1 MTPTSA
7 ASDAPVLCERHGA
20 VMRIC
25 LNRPA
30 QRNAIDLEL
39 REALAEAVYEAR
51 DSAEVRAVVLTG
63 SGSAFCAGGDL
74 KSLTAEQRPVYQDRD
89 RIRRIHRWL
98 RELVHLEKPV
108 VAAVDG
114 PAFGAGFSLALACD
128 FVLASPRA
136 TFCAVFG
143 RIGLVPDMA
152 MFFLLPRVVGLQ
164 RAKDLILSARDLPAE
179 EARALGIVMELVPA
193 ERLQDEAMALA
204 TRLCDASTEAIGL
217 AKSVLARAHDLDY
230 DTLAELESSAQA
242 VARHSDYH
250 REAVRAFLEKRPLRL
265 KWKR

>member
-1 MTPTSA
+1 MTPT
-7 ASDAPVLCERHGA
+7 DAPVLRERHGP

-39 REALAEAVYEAR
+39 RDALGEAVCAAR
-51 DSAEVRAVVLTG
+51 DDAEVRAVVLTG
-63 SGSAFCAGGDL
+63 TGSAFCAGGDL
-74 KSLTAEQRPVYQDRD
+74 KSLTSEQRSVYQDRD

-128 FVLASPRA
+128 FVLATPRA

-164 RAKDLILSARDLPAE
+164 RAKELIITARDLPAQQ
-179 EARALGIVMELVPA
+179 ARELGIVLDLVAP

-204 TRLCDASTEAIGL
+204 TRLCDASTEAVGL

-230 DTLAELESSAQA
+230 DTLAELEGHAQA
-242 VARHSDYH
+242 VVRHSDYH
-250 REAVRAFLEKRPLRL
+250 RDAVRAFLEKRPLRL
-265 KWKR
+265 KWDR